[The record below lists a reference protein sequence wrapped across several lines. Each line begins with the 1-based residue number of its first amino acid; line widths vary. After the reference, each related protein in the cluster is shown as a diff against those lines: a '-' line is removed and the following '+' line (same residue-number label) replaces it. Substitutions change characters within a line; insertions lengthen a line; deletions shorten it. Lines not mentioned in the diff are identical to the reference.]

1 LSVEGDKKM
10 IRLRV
15 DFGGRLSSRGWD
27 LVPLQGRPLSC
38 ALQVSVPIFYEAQ
51 AKSKI
56 RKERTATAAASKRQQ
71 PQTGRPE
78 IALSMTVKAFQPSP
92 GPQPRSAMSEKASQA
107 YAKGL
112 DHPSPAMVAG

>member
-1 LSVEGDKKM
+1 M

-71 PQTGRPE
+71 PQTSRNRPVDDGQ
-78 IALSMTVKAFQPSP
+78 SVPAF
-92 GPQPRSAMSEKASQA
+92 
-107 YAKGL
+107 
-112 DHPSPAMVAG
+112 AGAAAA